1 MISKGHEGVF
11 VHDSETLKS
20 SVIIWDNSLLNE
32 GIYPSIRAI
41 SMDDNVYTI
50 PGNSQTFQ
58 VKAKYL
64 PPV

>member
-11 VHDSETLKS
+11 VYDSETLKS
-20 SVIIWDNSLLNE
+20 SVIIWDYSLLNE
-32 GIYPSIRAI
+32 GIYPSI

-58 VKAKYL
+58 VKAKCLL
-64 PPV
+64 PV